1 MAFKNG
7 YNNHRTMKVKVKNAD
22 FISGSMKLNYKDT
35 MRALKHNYQYVRVNG
50 EVFSISINSIFS
62 GKEDKRSRKQI
73 LQDMKNKVIFPALWL
88 DPVS

>member
-22 FISGSMKLNYKDT
+22 FISGCMKLNYKDT

-62 GKEDKRSRKQI
+62 GKKDMRSRKQI